1 MLHDSSDDE
10 PIEGSTIYRAF
21 DRMFGNQDGFP
32 LVVGARTTPVT
43 DSHPS
48 AVHIFQLWQIYI
60 ETINPL
66 LKITHIPTVQAQ
78 ILKAAAELES
88 APQNIEALMFAI
100 YLIATTSM
108 DELEVQTVFNRPKD
122 ELLAQYFRAAQQT
135 LINAGFLRTNDV
147 TCLQAYTLYLVYPLL
162 VLYLSS
168 KLTVCSML

>member
-1 MLHDSSDDE
+1 
-10 PIEGSTIYRAF
+10 
-21 DRMFGNQDGFP
+21 
-32 LVVGARTTPVT
+32 
-43 DSHPS
+43 
-48 AVHIFQLWQIYI
+48 
-60 ETINPL
+60 L

-122 ELLAQYFRAAQQT
+122 ELLAQYFRAAQQA

-162 VLYLSS
+162 ILYLSS